1 MKTETQQKSP
11 LTSARGDDVVRNTR
25 AQPGHA
31 RTVCSCFRICGCNGN
46 ALQKDAAFPRSVFR
60 RCRAY
65 CISKAK
71 TWSRTSTVVVALLQ
85 LLSRE
90 QWTARERTSAH
101 VAILGGHV
109 QVLRVLG
116 DETRLEDADED
127 VAEALACL
135 EGAVWVAHLWRG
147 VPLEH

>member
-1 MKTETQQKSP
+1 MRPSQRSLPAGRTTSIATSP
-11 LTSARGDDVVRNTR
+11 PSPWSAVGACGPSNCCGSFRHFRVLTLRQHV
-25 AQPGHA
+25 H
-31 RTVCSCFRICGCNGN
+31 
-46 ALQKDAAFPRSVFR
+46 FR

-65 CISKAK
+65 FISKAK